1 MTVLLVDITI
11 LYAVTTS
18 PFPKIRYLQSYS
30 SAALN
35 TINPFYSV
43 LIGFS

>member
-1 MTVLLVDITI
+1 MTVLLVNITI

-30 SAALN
+30 SAALD
-35 TINPFYSV
+35 TIDPFHSV
-43 LIGFS
+43 LIGSS